1 MIIIIIII
9 IIILVMII
17 ISVLCKKRKVANL
30 GIAIELP
37 SQSPCA

>member
-1 MIIIIIII
+1 
-9 IIILVMII
+9 MII

-30 GIAIELP
+30 GIAIIELP